1 MSTWNIGKKCKQ
13 IFSFFILV
21 ASEGLY
27 CIIYSPY
34 NYIVLWS
41 TSYIQKAHH
50 ILYFSPSLLEVA
62 ALETFNGAISSSN
75 SFFPASTRLQ
85 NISCFTRRWSFD
97 PHSTSFE
104 SSLLCTLK
112 SFRIESD
119 FERAR
124 ASNGRSRARLFFVV
138 FVSIILLRAS
148 NGRPLKESWR
158 RDSNPQTSD
167 LMLTN

>member
-50 ILYFSPSLLEVA
+50 IILFFSPSLLEVA
-62 ALETFNGAISSSN
+62 ALETFNGDILQLFLSCFTSNPELISSSVN
-75 SFFPASTRLQ
+75 RVCRLFLHFRLSLSRPVFERHVCVDPFFRHVCVDHNRQALAQARAQTTLHFFHLFSFF
-85 NISCFTRRWSFD
+85 
-97 PHSTSFE
+97 
-104 SSLLCTLK
+104 
-112 SFRIESD
+112 
-119 FERAR
+119 
-124 ASNGRSRARLFFVV
+124 
-138 FVSIILLRAS
+138 
-148 NGRPLKESWR
+148 
-158 RDSNPQTSD
+158 
-167 LMLTN
+167 